1 MKIVFNQPITEI
13 KPNTASKTIK
23 YKVKEKK
30 KSTAESL
37 KYKEKKPIDLF
48 PETINQDYPEIW
60 EMFGEEPKV

>member
-1 MKIVFNQPITEI
+1 MKIVFNQPITQI

-37 KYKEKKPIDLF
+37 KYKEKEPIDLF
-48 PETINQDYPEIW
+48 PETIDTYYPSIE
-60 EMFGEEPKV
+60 EMFGEEPKT